1 MADSTGKTVE
11 FSIHFKSG
19 KRGRQKL
26 VVGKATKPAKL
37 PAGRTPRVSKLMAL
51 ARKMDDILNRGEIK
65 DYAELAMLSHVSRA
79 RITQI
84 MNLLNLA
91 PDIQEALLFLPNTS
105 SRYDKIKIRHMQ
117 PITRELSWH
126 DQRNRWRKFLE

>member
-1 MADSTGKTVE
+1 MAYSTGKTVE

-26 VVGKATKPAKL
+26 VVGKATIPAKL

-65 DYAELAMLSHVSRA
+65 DYAEIAMLLHVSRA

-91 PDIQEALLFLPNTS
+91 PDIQEALLFLPSTNSGNDNIT
-105 SRYDKIKIRHMQ
+105 IRHMQ
-117 PITRELSWH
+117 PITRELSWTN
-126 DQRNRWRKFLE
+126 QRTRWQNLNQ